1 MEPTAG
7 VYVAAILAAILLIMS
22 GFASGSEIAFFSL
35 TPKDISE
42 IDAERIPADK
52 KIEYLRGESERT
64 LATILIT
71 NNFVNVTIIMLC
83 NFVFARV
90 VDFGNAY
97 WLQFLCI
104 TIILTSS
111 PPFTNF

>member
-52 KIEYLRGESERT
+52 SCSV
-64 LATILIT
+64 ILYSQELLIS
-71 NNFVNVTIIMLC
+71 VMLIG
-83 NFVFARV
+83 FSFYV
-90 VDFGNAY
+90 
-97 WLQFLCI
+97 
-104 TIILTSS
+104 
-111 PPFTNF
+111 